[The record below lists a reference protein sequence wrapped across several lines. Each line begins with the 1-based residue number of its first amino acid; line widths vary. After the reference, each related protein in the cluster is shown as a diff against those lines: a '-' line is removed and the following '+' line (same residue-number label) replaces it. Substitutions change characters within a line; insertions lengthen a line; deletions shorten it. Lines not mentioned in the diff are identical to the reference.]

1 MCSRKPD
8 RHIPSTFVAAGMM
21 PPRANHAWTVFC
33 AQGAALVAS
42 RGSQGLAPGLER
54 LSRAARARPLASGTS
69 ARMSMRLLTVA
80 DLPAHAEVLGRR
92 AQGWQL
98 ACHSAHKHASAEA
111 SRRAGVAPLACG
123 CTFMIVQKVV
133 RKVEAG

>member
-8 RHIPSTFVAAGMM
+8 GHIPSTFVAAGMM

-80 DLPAHAEVLGRR
+80 CGGDDTACRPEGGVHGVSEAEDVRVAIGGMIGPRKCGRR
-92 AQGWQL
+92 
-98 ACHSAHKHASAEA
+98 
-111 SRRAGVAPLACG
+111 RAAIGTALTGPWCG
-123 CTFMIVQKVV
+123 
-133 RKVEAG
+133 A